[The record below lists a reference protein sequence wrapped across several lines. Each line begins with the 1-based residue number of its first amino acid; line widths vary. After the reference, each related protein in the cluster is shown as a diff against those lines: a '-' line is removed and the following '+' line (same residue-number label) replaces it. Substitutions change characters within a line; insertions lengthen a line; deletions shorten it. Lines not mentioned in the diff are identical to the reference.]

1 MAAKI
6 IKVIFLSLFVSLS
19 AYSNTGYGNLKLSAN
34 VVVTFQKYLDFNSV
48 HNKSK
53 GPDAWGRP
61 GMFSISKDGLVA
73 GYGYCPRGKQC
84 RPSPSVALNSCRN
97 RGGDNCQIF
106 AKGRKIVWN
115 KVNHRISRKATRS
128 EIVKILEDLSFYG
141 DNESKIKPFISK
153 KKKNHVLHTSC
164 KGPRTAKKEKGFK
177 RSTRGHLECGV
188 LERRKKHTKHSE
200 RIPRVTDLEYGG
212 KKKTKRFR
220 FRFPWENRNNTL
232 LFSRKP

>member
-61 GMFSISKDGLVA
+61 GMFAISKDGLVA

-153 KKKNHVLHTSC
+153 KKKKSKNDDNSHYRKESDNIVSLLKSL
-164 KGPRTAKKEKGFK
+164 KDLYDSGDLSKEQYEKAKKK
-177 RSTRGHLECGV
+177 
-188 LERRKKHTKHSE
+188 
-200 RIPRVTDLEYGG
+200 
-212 KKKTKRFR
+212 
-220 FRFPWENRNNTL
+220 L
-232 LFSRKP
+232 LD

>member
-153 KKKNHVLHTSC
+153 KKKKSKNDDNSHYRKESDNIVSLLKSL
-164 KGPRTAKKEKGFK
+164 KDLYDSGDLSKEQYEKAKKK
-177 RSTRGHLECGV
+177 
-188 LERRKKHTKHSE
+188 
-200 RIPRVTDLEYGG
+200 
-212 KKKTKRFR
+212 
-220 FRFPWENRNNTL
+220 L
-232 LFSRKP
+232 LD